1 MKASELRE
9 LTVEEL
15 RDELHRLKEELFQL
29 RLDKARGSLGQP
41 HRFKQ
46 VRRDIA
52 RVLTVLREKERH
64 A

>member
-29 RLDKARGSLGQP
+29 RLEKARGSLGQP

-46 VRRDIA
+46 IRREIA

>member
-15 RDELHRLKEELFQL
+15 KDELHRLKEELFQL

-52 RVLTVLREKERH
+52 RVLTVLREKEKH
-64 A
+64 G